1 MLYLR
6 SQRGPQDRSVATARI
21 LSATSLIAFP
31 FGALV
36 LALGPDSL
44 ATVISGYA
52 LIVLALITYVPLI
65 STTLQRIVGE
75 NAKLLDE
82 YELRLRGRALSAAYV
97 TFSVLALLLI
107 LYAAIATDKGFW
119 VPTTYEAF
127 NGLFWGVYLYSA
139 VLPVAVLSWIVELD
153 FGNEQL

>member
-6 SQRGPQDRSVATARI
+6 SQRGPQDRSVAMARI
-21 LSATSLIAFP
+21 LSATSLIAYP

-36 LALGPDSL
+36 LTLGPDSL

-52 LIVLALITYVPLI
+52 LIVLALITYAPLI

-97 TFSVLALLLI
+97 TFSVLV

-119 VPTTYEAF
+119 VPTTYESF